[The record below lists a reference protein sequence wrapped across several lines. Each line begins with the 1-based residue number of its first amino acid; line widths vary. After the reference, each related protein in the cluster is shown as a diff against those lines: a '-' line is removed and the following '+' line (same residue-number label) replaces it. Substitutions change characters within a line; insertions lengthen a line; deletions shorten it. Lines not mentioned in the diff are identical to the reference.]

1 MSKNNFAFEIRK
13 DRSFFVNR
21 IHERKVPMSF
31 LEKYREGPL
40 KMELFSKDFDR
51 LSPLQGILAYELY
64 YENGVFQKIFKKSK
78 KRGKEGIIPRIV
90 EKECFTVIVTNQTMF
105 RLIWGFSPD
114 IFYEKTKEVT
124 GVLGINNGYIVCRC
138 RCYPCKMKMRLGSN
152 KNPMLF
158 RYMRGWIIRRCLTHI
173 LKKER

>member
-1 MSKNNFAFEIRK
+1 MNKYNFAFDIRK

-51 LSPLQGILAYELY
+51 LSPLQGILAYEVY
-64 YENGVFQKIFKKSK
+64 YENGIFHKRVKKSK
-78 KRGKEGIIPRIV
+78 KRGKEGVIPRII
-90 EKECFTVIVTNQTMF
+90 EKECFTVIVTNHTMF
-105 RLIWGFSPD
+105 RLIWGFSSD
-114 IFYEKTKEVT
+114 IFYDKTKEVA
-124 GVLGINNGYIVCRC
+124 GARSINNGYIVFRC
-138 RCYPCKMKMRLGSN
+138 RCYPCKMKIKLGSN

-158 RYMRGWIIRRCLTHI
+158 PYLRGWIIKRCGIHI